1 MRPSCRTKAPKYV
14 PNLPTFP
21 PISSRVKHTANPAPT
36 SQQPH
41 TRTRFPLQELRR
53 ELRRADRDPRGIF
66 RTPTDASAAPAAGL
80 VGPLGSSSFSLPTVE
95 RALAEMEGSSG
106 ATLGGLGRRAGAPT
120 SPILGSAPSPT
131 QHEVLQNF
139 FKSLLNPKDRAASPG
154 AGIPGTAAASGS
166 GSGKPAAAG
175 PRTSSGSTGGG
186 ASGSWGSQTDPDAG
200 SGTED
205 G

>member
-1 MRPSCRTKAPKYV
+1 
-14 PNLPTFP
+14 
-21 PISSRVKHTANPAPT
+21 
-36 SQQPH
+36 
-41 TRTRFPLQELRR
+41 
-53 ELRRADRDPRGIF
+53 
-66 RTPTDASAAPAAGL
+66 
-80 VGPLGSSSFSLPTVE
+80 
-95 RALAEMEGSSG
+95 MEGSSG

-154 AGIPGTAAASGS
+154 TSAVSPGAAGTATA
-166 GSGKPAAAG
+166 SGKPPATG

-186 ASGSWGSQTDPDAG
+186 ASGSGGSQTDPDADAG